1 MKKKQLESVV
11 KKLVAGV
18 LTLGMIT
25 TGIVVCPKQADAA
38 GVKDKVIYEEYQAT
52 DIATNYWN
60 VEEKI
65 APVKEGYVFGGW
77 FEKVDEKTDTSETYE
92 NEGKEEYYAPLTN
105 VSGNA
110 CAKFVPA
117 QVLSVKSQ
125 NGVEQGSSIE
135 EINENTIKNINKENP
150 MYTRVVTSL
159 DSANYQKVGFEIY
172 LANWLRV
179 YKDGLGD
186 QSPNKEA
193 TETTKIYRALMEN
206 GEPQSANT
214 LFGEESEFLGVW
226 ELSAIDTPS
235 NATLQIYVRPYWIT
249 TDGTKVNGLAEYV
262 HIEDEYM
269 GYINVP
275 VNLLG
280 GERIAAGVVNVQ
292 YSGTAT
298 LYEVETGRMLEKMSK
313 NPTND
318 SVKMVGYTSK
328 NVGEYQGDE
337 TLYANLRFKNLNGNV
352 DFNITDGTFSDW
364 NEAIVEVKK
373 EWNTKYVQ
381 TNTAE

>member
-1 MKKKQLESVV
+1 MKKKQLMSVV
-11 KKLVAGV
+11 KKLAAGV
-18 LTLGMIT
+18 LTLGMIA

-38 GVKDKVIYEEYQAT
+38 EVKDKVIYMEYQA
-52 DIATNYWN
+52 DEIAKNYWN
-60 VEEKI
+60 DEKKI
-65 APVKEGYVFGGW
+65 APVEEGYVFGGW
-77 FEKVDEKTDTSETYE
+77 FEKVDKKTDTSETYM
-92 NEGKEEYYAPLTN
+92 NEGTEEYYAPLTD
-105 VSGNA
+105 VSGKA
-110 CAKFVPA
+110 FAKFVPA

-125 NGVEQGSSIE
+125 NGVEKESSIE
-135 EINENTIKNINKENP
+135 EINEDTIKNIDKNNP
-150 MYTRVVTSL
+150 MFTRVVTSL

-186 QSPNKEA
+186 SSPNKEA
-193 TETTKIYRALMEN
+193 TETTRIYKALMEDGQQKN
-206 GEPQSANT
+206 AQT
-214 LFGEESEFLGVW
+214 LFGGESEFLSVW
-226 ELSAIDTPS
+226 ELSAIDTAS
-235 NATLQIYVRPYWIT
+235 NATLQIYVRPYWVT

-269 GYINVP
+269 GYVNVP

-298 LYEVETGRMLEKMSK
+298 LHQVETGRMFENMSN
-313 NPTND
+313 NPTSG

-337 TLYANLRFKNLNGNV
+337 TLYANLRFKKLNGNV
-352 DFNITDGTFSDW
+352 DFNITEGTFSDW
-364 NEAIVEVKK
+364 NEAIVDVKK

-381 TNTAE
+381 TNTTE